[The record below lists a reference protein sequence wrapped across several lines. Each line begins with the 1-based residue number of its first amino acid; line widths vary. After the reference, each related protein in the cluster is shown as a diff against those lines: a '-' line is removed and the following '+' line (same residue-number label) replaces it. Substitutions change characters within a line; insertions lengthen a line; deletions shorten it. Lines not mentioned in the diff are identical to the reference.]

1 MKVRRLCLEESL
13 NDGEGVR
20 KRQLHSRQQFLDI
33 ISEFKLQGTYNNGVV
48 YTFLFSGL
56 GIL

>member
-1 MKVRRLCLEESL
+1 MM
-13 NDGEGVR
+13 GGGGVR
-20 KRQLHSRQQFLDI
+20 KRQLHSRRQSLDI
-33 ISEFKLQGTYNNGVV
+33 ISESNLQGTYDNGVV